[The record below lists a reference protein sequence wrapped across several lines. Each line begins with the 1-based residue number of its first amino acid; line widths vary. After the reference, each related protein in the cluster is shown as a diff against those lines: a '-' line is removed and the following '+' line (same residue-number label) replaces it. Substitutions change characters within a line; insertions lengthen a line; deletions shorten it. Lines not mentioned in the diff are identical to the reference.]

1 MPVPVLLIVT
11 SRAALVVLTCTLPNE
26 SEVGAIENCA
36 TTPVPV
42 RPPVRV
48 RLPPA
53 TTCTAAD
60 FAPTEVG
67 RNVTEIL
74 QVAAT
79 ATDAPQL
86 LVVVKSALSG
96 PVS

>member
-11 SRAALVVLTCTLPNE
+11 SRAALVVLTGTLPNE
-26 SEVGAIENCA
+26 SDVGAIENCA

-53 TTCTAAD
+53 TT
-60 FAPTEVG
+60 
-67 RNVTEIL
+67 
-74 QVAAT
+74 
-79 ATDAPQL
+79 
-86 LVVVKSALSG
+86 
-96 PVS
+96 